1 MDFII
6 DWRESN
12 VIITFLDILSFDEMY
27 EAKKAI
33 YGDSR
38 YDNMKY
44 QIIDLSNVHKIQLT
58 KQDILVLS
66 AVEKSSA
73 IWNNNLKLAIIT
85 LDKNFIEMINAYF
98 EIMRSTNWNFKV
110 FDIIDEAHEWSNH

>member
-1 MDFII
+1 MGFII

-44 QIIDLSNVHKIQLT
+44 QIMNLSNVHKIQLT
-58 KQDILVLS
+58 KQDILVLFTL
-66 AVEKSSA
+66 EKSSA
-73 IWNNNLKLAIIT
+73 IWNDNLKLAIIT
-85 LDKNFIEMINAYF
+85 LDKNFIEMISYYF
-98 EIMRSTNWNFKV
+98 KIMRNTNWNLKV
-110 FDIIDEAHEWSNH
+110 FDTTDGAHEWLK